1 MSRVGRVFKER
12 SCNMKRKQTEE
23 VTTTANIPNPATTA
37 MGPQAFHDK
46 RRKKEKSVMLKR
58 FREYFK
64 SRGVDVD

>member
-1 MSRVGRVFKER
+1 
-12 SCNMKRKQTEE
+12 MKRKQSEE
-23 VTTTANIPNPATTA
+23 ITTTANIPNPATTA

-64 SRGVDVD
+64 LRGVDVD